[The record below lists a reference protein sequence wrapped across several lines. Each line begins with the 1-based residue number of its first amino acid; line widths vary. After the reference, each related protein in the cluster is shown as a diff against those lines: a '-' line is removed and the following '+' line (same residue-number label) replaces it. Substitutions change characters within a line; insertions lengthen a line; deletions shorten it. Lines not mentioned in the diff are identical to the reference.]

1 MTYKKGFRRLFSL
14 LVCLILIVSV
24 FACDS
29 SAQSTA
35 DFYAFNTVVHIDSY
49 GEKISE
55 EEKKE
60 IQTLLSFAEETF
72 SASGT
77 GITATF
83 NASAADDLT
92 QTDEAFNEVYEK
104 SYTVYEWSNGK
115 FDATVLP
122 LIKLWQ
128 FYPDF
133 PVINFTV
140 PDDDKISAEL
150 LKVGFDKTSLTET
163 NGKTFLNKTQ
173 DGVSLDFGGAAKGYA
188 ADEIA
193 KILKNHGHKKGYVSV
208 GTSSLNLLSVESL
221 SVRHPEKTDGSLLS
235 VNLSNIADVS
245 VSTSG
250 NYEKYYEKNGKRYSH
265 IINPATGYPAD
276 AGVLSVTVL
285 CKDCALADCVTT
297 ALCLCEH
304 DYNDYKNSELISL
317 IKKFAAK
324 DELKNAIFFAAVSDG
339 NNKQLVTNAEE
350 GSFTLFDE
358 TYKTVFIG

>member
-1 MTYKKGFRRLFSL
+1 MAYKKGFWRFFSSL
-14 LVCLILIVSV
+14 ICLILIVNV
-24 FACDS
+24 FACDV

-35 DFYAFNTVVHIDSY
+35 DFYAFNTVIHVDSY

-55 EEKKE
+55 EEKRE

-83 NASAADDLT
+83 NASAAGALT

-122 LIKLWQ
+122 LIELWK
-128 FYPDF
+128 FYPDY
-133 PVINFTV
+133 PVSNFTV

-150 LKVGFDKTSLTET
+150 LKTGFNKTSLTEID
-163 NGKTFLNKTQ
+163 GKTFLSKTQ

-235 VNLSNIADVS
+235 VNLSNITDVS

-250 NYEKYYEKNGKRYSH
+250 TYEKYYEKDGKTYSH

-276 AGVLSVTVL
+276 TGVLSVTVL
-285 CKDCALADCVTT
+285 CKDGTLADGITT
-297 ALCLCEH
+297 ALCLCTH
-304 DYNDYKNSELISL
+304 DYTNAQNSELISL

-324 DELKNAIFFAAVSDG
+324 DELKDAIFFAAVSDG

-350 GSFTLFDE
+350 CAFTLFDE
-358 TYKTVFIG
+358 AYKTVFIN